1 MLSWRS
7 TEAEDENNDLHDAF
21 RSDSDFHLKAIKM
34 VRVMQT
40 YSRRIFPRNHYEAPI
55 QYLYS
60 QPDRYF
66 NSRMYNYS
74 QGGMYF
80 EPLKSLELNSQIHII
95 MPNYSPH
102 ADGPEAFQSYL
113 AVIRWC
119 QKLPD
124 EQAAGF
130 GVGVEIIERSHEQSI
145 NFETQ
150 KRQTCDLC
158 GELMLTASVCR
169 LDGSICLCQEC
180 YHRLDEMP
188 EGDIKFSIKRFLDGN
203 VL

>member
-1 MLSWRS
+1 
-7 TEAEDENNDLHDAF
+7 
-21 RSDSDFHLKAIKM
+21 
-34 VRVMQT
+34 MQT
-40 YSRRIFPRNHYEAPI
+40 HSRRNFPRNQFEAPI
-55 QYLYS
+55 QYLSS

-66 NSRMYNYS
+66 NSRIYNYS

-80 EPLKSLELNSQIHII
+80 EPLKSLEPNSQINII
-95 MPNYSPH
+95 MPNYSPQT
-102 ADGPEAFQSYL
+102 DGPEAFQSYL

-119 QKLPD
+119 RKLPD
-124 EQAAGF
+124 EQSARF
-130 GVGVEIIERSHEQSI
+130 GVGVEILERSHERSI
-145 NFETQ
+145 DFEPQ

-169 LDGSICLCQEC
+169 LDGSICLCQDC